1 MTARVFLESVDPWI
15 NWDWLS
21 THIPLVLGALG
32 EHVELTAI
40 ALATGLVISVPLG
53 VAAHRSGGLR
63 LAVLGF
69 FGAFYTIPSLAL
81 FALLIPFT
89 HLSGTTAEIPLI
101 GYNVLILVRNVL
113 VGLDAVPRDVL
124 APSHGPAE
132 PRLPIVARPNPFA
145 GWRWDTPTPRRAHPP
160 VRRVDPRRRG
170 DRAPGRHRA
179 RALRQVRR
187 VGDQHLQRRSRGAV
201 VRHPRDRL

>member
-89 HLSGTTAEIPLI
+89 HLSGTTAE
-101 GYNVLILVRNVL
+101 R
-113 VGLDAVPRDVL
+113 
-124 APSHGPAE
+124 SE
-132 PRLPIVARPNPFA
+132 
-145 GWRWDTPTPRRAHPP
+145 RASCREG
-160 VRRVDPRRRG
+160 VWM
-170 DRAPGRHRA
+170 
-179 RALRQVRR
+179 
-187 VGDQHLQRRSRGAV
+187 
-201 VRHPRDRL
+201 